1 MALGKGSTNTVGK
14 SEKETYPHLE
24 GFLGEVS

>member
-14 SEKETYPHLE
+14 SEETYPHLE
-24 GFLGEVS
+24 GFLEEVA